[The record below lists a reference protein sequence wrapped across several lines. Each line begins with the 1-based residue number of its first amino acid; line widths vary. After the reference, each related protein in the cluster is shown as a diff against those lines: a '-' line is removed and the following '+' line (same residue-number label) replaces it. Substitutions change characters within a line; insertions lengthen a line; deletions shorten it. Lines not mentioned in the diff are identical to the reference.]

1 MLGTLSFVRV
11 QLAGS
16 NSQIP
21 PSLKVA
27 QTKLCSQ
34 VETTLYQVERRP
46 RRIATGRAYLHL
58 RDDETRMRGARSGQ
72 GQGVASDHLEGNQ
85 VTAYDH
91 TGGLADMAT
100 RSKLVV
106 VVVSEDC

>member
-1 MLGTLSFVRV
+1 
-11 QLAGS
+11 
-16 NSQIP
+16 
-21 PSLKVA
+21 
-27 QTKLCSQ
+27 
-34 VETTLYQVERRP
+34 
-46 RRIATGRAYLHL
+46 
-58 RDDETRMRGARSGQ
+58 MRGARSGQ

>member
-1 MLGTLSFVRV
+1 
-11 QLAGS
+11 
-16 NSQIP
+16 
-21 PSLKVA
+21 
-27 QTKLCSQ
+27 
-34 VETTLYQVERRP
+34 
-46 RRIATGRAYLHL
+46 
-58 RDDETRMRGARSGQ
+58 MRGARSGQ
-72 GQGVASDHLEGNQ
+72 GQGVASDRLERNQ